1 MPMKRHKRRRVD
13 PGYPPML
20 ATTAAKPAPPSVAR
34 DFSIKQLEVLAILA
48 DDIRRSGQ
56 CRRLAAKIAET
67 ADCARDTVYAAVRAA
82 KRVGLLEDA
91 HGMRGTQMWLDYLR
105 LTTGHRAALWRRV
118 EAERDRVWQDELN
131 RREVAKAAQR
141 TERAAER
148 RLEGPGDP
156 DDQRA
161 A

>member
-1 MPMKRHKRRRVD
+1 M
-13 PGYPPML
+13 
-20 ATTAAKPAPPSVAR
+20 PAPGGKNCRDGGLRAR
-34 DFSIKQLEVLAILA
+34 HGL
-48 DDIRRSGQ
+48 RRGESSK
-56 CRRLAAKIAET
+56 A
-67 ADCARDTVYAAVRAA
+67 
-82 KRVGLLEDA
+82 RVGLLEDA

-131 RREVAKAAQR
+131 RRQAAKAALR
-141 TERAAER
+141 AERAAER

>member
-1 MPMKRHKRRRVD
+1 MMDNASALPTSPQRQQQRQTIDRNWPNSPTR
-13 PGYPPML
+13 
-20 ATTAAKPAPPSVAR
+20 SR
-34 DFSIKQLEVLAILA
+34 DEAQLEVLAILA
-48 DDIRRSGQ
+48 DDIRRWGE

-91 HGMRGTQMWLDYLR
+91 HGMRGTQLWLEYLR
-105 LTTGHRAALWRRV
+105 LTTGHRAALWGRV
-118 EAERDRVWQDELN
+118 EAEREQASQDAHK
-131 RREVAKAAQR
+131 RRQAAKAQR
-141 TERAAER
+141 AERAGER

>member
-1 MPMKRHKRRRVD
+1 MSMKRHKRRRVD
-13 PGYPPML
+13 PGYPLML

-48 DDIRRSGQ
+48 DDIRRWGE

-91 HGMRGTQMWLDYLR
+91 HGMRGTQLWLEYLR
-105 LTTGHRAALWRRV
+105 LTTGHRAALWGRV
-118 EAERDRVWQDELN
+118 EAEREQASQDAHK
-131 RREVAKAAQR
+131 RRQAAKAQR
-141 TERAAER
+141 AERAGER